1 MKHSTRITIALTL
14 ALSGGLA
21 VGHMA
26 LAGEAEAATS
36 TAIPETSVGIWQ
48 AIDAKSAALKKT
60 IDAAKLDEVHH
71 ESFAIRDLVAA
82 LPAHSTSLPADKL
95 AKVRDGVKFVATLAA
110 RLDATGDAKDLA
122 GTQQNY
128 AKLMTVLASLRS
140 NYAPVLT
147 AGCSEKITPRQECG
161 ELVQESPS

>member
-1 MKHSTRITIALTL
+1 MKHSTRIKIASTL

-21 VGHMA
+21 VGHIAMA
-26 LAGEAEAATS
+26 GGTEATARSTS
-36 TAIPETSVGIWQ
+36 PEITVGIWQ

-60 IDAAKLDEVHH
+60 IDAGKLDEVHH
-71 ESFAIRDLVAA
+71 EAFAIRDLVAA
-82 LPAHSTSLPADKL
+82 LPPHSTSLPADKL

-128 AKLMTVLASLRS
+128 AKLMTMLASLRS
-140 NYAPVLT
+140 NYA
-147 AGCSEKITPRQECG
+147 S
-161 ELVQESPS
+161 SP

>member
-1 MKHSTRITIALTL
+1 MKHSTRITIALTV

-21 VGHMA
+21 VGHTAMA
-26 LAGEAEAATS
+26 GGTEVTAKSTS
-36 TAIPETSVGIWQ
+36 PEITVSIWQ

-60 IDAAKLDEVHH
+60 IDAGKLDEIHH
-71 ESFAIRDLVAA
+71 EAFAIRDLVAA

-95 AKVRDGVKFVATLAA
+95 AKVHDGVKFVATLAA
-110 RLDATGDAKDLA
+110 RLDATGDAKDMA

-140 NYAPVLT
+140 NYASAP
-147 AGCSEKITPRQECG
+147 
-161 ELVQESPS
+161 